1 MRSEDT
7 ERDALQVSRDGERPL
22 PVSRREGDGPPKGNR
37 NAFKHG
43 FYSAEI
49 VANRRKVG
57 ELLRAARKLV
67 RAERES

>member
-1 MRSEDT
+1 MPNGRCRMTGGMSPG
-7 ERDALQVSRDGERPL
+7 A
-22 PVSRREGDGPPKGNR
+22 PKGNR
-37 NAFKHG
+37 NAFRHG